1 MPWRN
6 SGWFQEALLAITLA
20 GAVLMGFIAKITAEI
35 KTGERDRFLTR
46 RLMLDVP
53 ALVVMCV
60 IAAGLNVWLELE
72 GLPSTAVAVICGW
85 LGPRSIDII
94 LMAAADRVRGS
105 KK

>member
-1 MPWRN
+1 
-6 SGWFQEALLAITLA
+6 
-20 GAVLMGFIAKITAEI
+20 
-35 KTGERDRFLTR
+35 
-46 RLMLDVP
+46 
-53 ALVVMCV
+53 MCV

-85 LGPRSIDII
+85 LGPRSIDIM